1 MTAASI
7 FDNSITPE
15 EELQKYLRQGD
26 ISEADAEIIRKY
38 IAYRQ
43 ATRGIISSNTLK
55 KNIKDICSMQRIPPA
70 SPISELTTDIIYAR
84 IRNMH
89 EKYSQNTRAIML
101 ITNKSFWKYLAEH
114 KIAKLDLK
122 KIKKIRGIPINYETT
137 AANEILTPAE
147 VLQLISHAGSA
158 RNRAFVATL
167 YESAGRISEVANL
180 KWQDIS
186 FDTYGAGVRLPDF
199 KSRQTRYA
207 RLIIAAPHL
216 LEWRNTY
223 ERSSPASG
231 ENFVFITN
239 RNTPIG
245 YFRYQRMLKEI
256 AQRAGINKRVH
267 LHLLRKSRIT
277 HLTKDGYSESI
288 IKKLAWGNQ
297 NTSMLRTYSVL
308 SERDI
313 DQEFLQRSGLQDS
326 ELPDTEVLHP
336 AKCIRCGTMI
346 TPDQHYCSHCGLS
359 KDADLI
365 DPDLSVDPELI
376 ARVLKILQSQKRDG
390 Q

>member
-1 MTAASI
+1 MTGSI
-7 FDNSITPE
+7 FRNNTTPDE
-15 EELQKYLRQGD
+15 EINKFLRQGD
-26 ISEADAEIIRKY
+26 ISEADAEIIRNY
-38 IAYRQ
+38 IAYKS
-43 ATRGIISSNTLK
+43 ATGGMISNSTLL
-55 KNIKDICSMQRIPPA
+55 KNIKDICTVQRIPPA
-70 SPISELTTDIIYAR
+70 SPISDLTTDIIYAR
-84 IRNMH
+84 IRNMR
-89 EKYSQNTRAIML
+89 ERYAQNTCSVML
-101 ITNKSFWKYLAEH
+101 VTNKTFWRYLAVN
-114 KIAKLDLK
+114 KIAKIDLK
-122 KIKKIRGIPINYETT
+122 KLRNIRGIPINFETT

-147 VLQLISHAGSA
+147 VLELIAHAGSA
-158 RNRAFVATL
+158 RNRAWVATL
-167 YESAGRISEVANL
+167 YESAGRVSEVANL
-180 KWQDIS
+180 RWKDIS
-186 FDTYGAGVRLPDF
+186 FDTYGAGVWLPDF
-199 KSRQTRYA
+199 KTRQTRYA

-231 ENFVFITN
+231 ENYVFTTN
-239 RNTPIG
+239 RNTPMS
-245 YFRYQRMLKEI
+245 YFRYQRILKEI
-256 AQRAGINKRVH
+256 AKRAGIQKRVH

-277 HLTKDGYSESI
+277 HLTKDGYNESI

-297 NTSMLRTYSVL
+297 NTNMLRTYSVL

-336 AKCIRCGTMI
+336 VRCIRCGTVI

-376 ARVLKILQSQKRDG
+376 ARVLRILQSQKKD
-390 Q
+390 